1 MTLLQ
6 VNSLTTGHNGVA
18 VVHDVNLMVER
29 GEVVALLGANGAGKT
44 TLLHT
49 IAGLLPTINGTVFF
63 NDQPVT
69 GLSTHQ
75 IVRQGLSL
83 LPENRGIFYQ
93 LTVAENLRLYKRQG
107 GAVKVEEVFE
117 YFPALKPLVER
128 KAGLLSGGEQ
138 QMLSL
143 GCRFI
148 ADPKLMLIDEMSLG
162 LAPIIFQRMLPVL
175 TQFAADRGVGVLL
188 VEQHVHLALKSSS
201 RAYVL
206 NRGELTFSGTANA
219 LQNQRQFL
227 ESNYMGSTKQGE

>member
-1 MTLLQ
+1 M
-6 VNSLTTGHNGVA
+6 
-18 VVHDVNLMVER
+18 VVEEASFTVMPRDKAGLVGR
-29 GEVVALLGANGAGKT
+29 NGAGKT

-49 IAGLLPTINGTVFF
+49 IAGLLPAINGTVFF
-63 NDQPVT
+63 NDRPVT

-227 ESNYMGSTKQGE
+227 ESNYMGSTKQRE

>member
-18 VVHDVNLMVER
+18 VVHDVNLMVES

-49 IAGLLPTINGTVFF
+49 IAGLLPTINGAVFF
-63 NDQPVT
+63 NDRPVT

-227 ESNYMGSTKQGE
+227 ESNYMGSTKQRE

>member
-1 MTLLQ
+1 VTLLQ

-227 ESNYMGSTKQGE
+227 ESNYMGSTKQRE

>member
-18 VVHDVNLMVER
+18 VVHDVNLMVES

-63 NDQPVT
+63 NDRPVT
-69 GLSTHQ
+69 GLSTHH

-227 ESNYMGSTKQGE
+227 ESNYMGSTKQRE

>member
-29 GEVVALLGANGAGKT
+29 GEVVALLGPNGAGKT

-227 ESNYMGSTKQGE
+227 ESNYMGSTKQRE

>member
-18 VVHDVNLMVER
+18 VVHDVNLMVES

-117 YFPALKPLVER
+117 YFPALKPYIFYNQSDAKILF
-128 KAGLLSGGEQ
+128 GHD
-138 QMLSL
+138 
-143 GCRFI
+143 
-148 ADPKLMLIDEMSLG
+148 DPKTGNEDWTYQSDQGSFFAKKIPFIYFGVEDHKDYHKETDEFQNINQKFYTAAVNAILGVIKNIDKNYTTKD
-162 LAPIIFQRMLPVL
+162 VV
-175 TQFAADRGVGVLL
+175 ADSMIM
-188 VEQHVHLALKSSS
+188 K
-201 RAYVL
+201 
-206 NRGELTFSGTANA
+206 
-219 LQNQRQFL
+219 
-227 ESNYMGSTKQGE
+227 

>member
-117 YFPALKPLVER
+117 YLPALKPLVER

>member
-1 MTLLQ
+1 VTLLQ

-18 VVHDVNLMVER
+18 VVHDVNLMVES

-107 GAVKVEEVFE
+107 GAVKVEEVFG

>member
-18 VVHDVNLMVER
+18 VVHDVNLMVES

-49 IAGLLPTINGTVFF
+49 IAGLLPAINGTVFF
-63 NDQPVT
+63 NDRPVT

-128 KAGLLSGGEQ
+128 KAGLLSGVEQ

-227 ESNYMGSTKQGE
+227 ESNYMGSTKQRE

>member
-18 VVHDVNLMVER
+18 VVHDVNLMVES

>member
-18 VVHDVNLMVER
+18 VVHDVNLVVES

-49 IAGLLPTINGTVFF
+49 IAGLLPAINGTVFF
-63 NDQPVT
+63 NDRPVT

-227 ESNYMGSTKQGE
+227 ESNYMGSTKQRE